1 MFSLFPCQ
9 EFNRL
14 MEVDE
19 DGQPVS
25 GYAHD
30 YIQTIATYAGWD
42 VRYVEAESFSDCV
55 QKLISGEADLFYE
68 ISYTEERTQV
78 ILYPEEP
85 MGFEYYY
92 LYSAEDNESM
102 VPDDYSTLQGR
113 TVGVTAGTM
122 QIDLLKQWCAKKN
135 VDLQLVEYVEIP
147 QKEADLL
154 AGKIDLDLEVSIV
167 AQSFLSA
174 VEKIGSSSYYLVAN
188 KNRPDLIEDINR
200 AMETVLNNDLY
211 FFSRLQE
218 RYFSDTVSMF

>member
-1 MFSLFPCQ
+1 MTNSPHRFFSFIRFRRTVMLLGMAMLLLWPGGLAGAAKGPRKVVRIPCQ

-92 LYSAEDNESM
+92 
-102 VPDDYSTLQGR
+102 
-113 TVGVTAGTM
+113 
-122 QIDLLKQWCAKKN
+122 
-135 VDLQLVEYVEIP
+135 
-147 QKEADLL
+147 
-154 AGKIDLDLEVSIV
+154 
-167 AQSFLSA
+167 
-174 VEKIGSSSYYLVAN
+174 
-188 KNRPDLIEDINR
+188 
-200 AMETVLNNDLY
+200 
-211 FFSRLQE
+211 
-218 RYFSDTVSMF
+218 